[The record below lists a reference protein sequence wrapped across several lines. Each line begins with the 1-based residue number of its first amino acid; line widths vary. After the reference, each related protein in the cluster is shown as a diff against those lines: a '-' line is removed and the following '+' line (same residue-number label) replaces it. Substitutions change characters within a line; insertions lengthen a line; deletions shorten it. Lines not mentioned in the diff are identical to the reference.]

1 VTRRSVTG
9 PPPDLLFR
17 AKEEYVA
24 GGRTL
29 PSCLPGGTREEA
41 LAARR
46 LLVRNDLI
54 ATRLTSA
61 KRYGR
66 RALGFPVFRY
76 ASPDLDAHEFEEL
89 LRARGMEG
97 SAPCPI
103 CEGLDWISPP
113 RSYALVEDGDVEHG
127 LTVLP
132 FLCTNCGFVRL
143 HAPKAIDAPKLAGL
157 ED

>member
-1 VTRRSVTG
+1 
-9 PPPDLLFR
+9 
-17 AKEEYVA
+17 
-24 GGRTL
+24 
-29 PSCLPGGTREEA
+29 
-41 LAARR
+41 
-46 LLVRNDLI
+46 
-54 ATRLTSA
+54 LTSA
-61 KRYGR
+61 KRYGTNRLTVALLLKAHVDGSAMVHGEARRLGR